1 MSQHS
6 EFSQLDMKSRKISE
20 TEQKSALDRSMRAE
34 PKIGKYEL
42 SERFM
47 NVQEKRANINSLQ
60 QLRLT
65 IKMTKEEYIKYVKM
79 VESDA
84 DTFQY

>member
-1 MSQHS
+1 
-6 EFSQLDMKSRKISE
+6 
-20 TEQKSALDRSMRAE
+20 
-34 PKIGKYEL
+34 
-42 SERFM
+42 M